1 MLYERSRWV
10 RVRRLDNL
18 LAKPDIVRI
27 VEELDLFLLSYPGFL
42 MVEMVRMVHIY
53 GYRIA
58 VNSRGYRRFTV
69 EKINFLGE
77 SKTTIYLFLGLH
89 KGRPSYRRSLHP
101 SKDNKQHL
109 KT

>member
-1 MLYERSRWV
+1 LANIVCCIMEEDVLLYERLRWV

-42 MVEMVRMVHIY
+42 MVEMVRVGHIY

-58 VNSRGYRRFTV
+58 VSIRGYRRITA
-69 EKINFLGE
+69 EKN
-77 SKTTIYLFLGLH
+77 TIFGGIKNNNLPVP
-89 KGRPSYRRSLHP
+89 RPP
-101 SKDNKQHL
+101 
-109 KT
+109 